1 MGEFLNILL
10 DLSCMAEHLPAG
22 ILVHGFSR
30 YKPSES
36 KSLKESINH
45 FHMRELEA
53 SDYRSAYHQFSDW
66 LYGWSVSDGT
76 DENVKRIPRDIELK
90 HDRERAD
97 AERLM
102 KTFETLTSIS
112 LRHLKVCFSVIEVEM
127 PKLGTGLDTL
137 STNNGD
143 DSSQHDL
150 TLNQG
155 HILEKVWATKLENN
169 ADLPILDP
177 EILDSIEKE
186 EKENLEK
193 EKQSDFNE
201 SDFPQPRSRQ
211 GSIVP
216 DLQAGADGVTPSRQG
231 SIVTQLSGLAS
242 HHGSFQFL
250 KSPEAKLSQIN
261 ELVDEPEAI
270 SKEDSLGMDGMA
282 KEASHLIEAVSN
294 TDLAFRAL
302 QRDVDHVFKEVDQCT
317 EYILVAMC
325 SVSAILGFAELLDDQ
340 EMFRKATQWAHE
352 ISQGFVSNTLK
363 TVWDLFNREIP
374 HETTLATLRNPTEL
388 KGLLLK
394 LIKLRE
400 VDGMV
405 PKLKYR
411 KLYHK
416 FATLHDIFT
425 LMDIHIFPNFVF
437 VHKEGVKCAKFSA
450 FDSCL
455 WLTGGYDCHI
465 RITDIRESN
474 KHMTLAQYIG
484 HKSIITDVQ
493 FTKNDSHIVSS
504 SYDRTLK
511 IWNAQ
516 TAVCERTLS
525 GHLDAVTS
533 CDVSVDG
540 RFIASSS
547 LDNCVRFWDFS
558 TGECITVIKKH
569 TRWVKIVRFSH
580 DGRYLATAGMD
591 RKVYIWD
598 TKILINSR
606 SPSHSRCI
614 DNFNDYVLDMVLFKP
629 TLLLTTS
636 RDSMLKLFDFS
647 TGHEMFTFNL
657 APSWA
662 CTLSL
667 SANGEYVVTG
677 SFDNN
682 INIFKTKDLTKV
694 REIRAFNLGILCVRF
709 PVDLSYI
716 LVGTTEGFIQEI
728 PL

>member
-437 VHKEGVKCAKFSA
+437 VHKE
-450 FDSCL
+450 
-455 WLTGGYDCHI
+455 
-465 RITDIRESN
+465 DIRESN
-474 KHMTLAQYIG
+474 KHMTLAQ
-484 HKSIITDVQ
+484 
-493 FTKNDSHIVSS
+493 
-504 SYDRTLK
+504 
-511 IWNAQ
+511 NAQ

-558 TGECITVIKKH
+558 GLKLFDFRMASYLGILMV
-569 TRWVKIVRFSH
+569 